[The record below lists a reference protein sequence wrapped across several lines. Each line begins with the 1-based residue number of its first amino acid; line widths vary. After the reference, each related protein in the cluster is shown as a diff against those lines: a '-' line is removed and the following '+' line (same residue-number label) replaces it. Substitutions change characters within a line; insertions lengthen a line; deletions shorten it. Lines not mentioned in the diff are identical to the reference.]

1 MNDYSV
7 SEQTCTLQAFP
18 CSFEY
23 FFLLKNLPDIWD
35 QMPYHM
41 WHIYLITNRIY
52 KELYHI
58 LYRPYSIWVDQVLA
72 WQSKVSFSHI
82 GTPLDYLIFP
92 CFSYLC
98 YLLRILLAASL
109 FLSSLFIPSLL
120 SSYLSLI
127 VIFHIILSYLA
138 SLSRHPG
145 SLLHIYPLSM
155 LFFLNRVSITYPQ
168 LFNPP
173 HYFHDIYLLQ
183 KLKKQNM
190 FKNVFCFFLFDDL
203 LFL

>member
-82 GTPLDYLIFP
+82 GTPLDYLIFL

-127 VIFHIILSYLA
+127 VIFTSSYHILLHYRATLDLCCISTLSQCSSSWTGFLSLILS
-138 SLSRHPG
+138 SLTP
-145 SLLHIYPLSM
+145 LTTFMTFIY
-155 LFFLNRVSITYPQ
+155 Y
-168 LFNPP
+168 
-173 HYFHDIYLLQ
+173 
-183 KLKKQNM
+183 
-190 FKNVFCFFLFDDL
+190 KN
-203 LFL
+203 